1 MEKNRRQDHALRQA
15 VNGLHSLL
23 IQSTDTPFVRF
34 CDCFTRAV
42 VQLCGASAGV
52 LFVQDDRP
60 GVWRSVSGWLDGS
73 NNLPHLL
80 REGFASYT
88 RWTSLPESPT
98 LWRTQEVTLLSEC
111 TRNVICGE
119 SDFVYSF
126 PIKGE
131 QGQQALAV
139 MVLWAPECPKP
150 IESKI
155 RRMLP
160 LSKTFARLLTPSVR
174 ASLAVST
181 FFENHALWVRQMF
194 EGAFEGILILDHQG
208 QVLFTNAALCL
219 MLRIKANPT
228 VGRPLSQMVER
239 PVFQAL
245 EKFIELAEQPE
256 GAVRQ
261 QVTVTLPGVDLPDK
275 TLRIRM
281 NDMEIGGRAC
291 KTLQFWP
298 IRNVQNTSVAS
309 EAPSNLPLCN
319 EALTR
324 MAPVG
329 IMQVDARWNCIYVND
344 QLCDF
349 TGMQPDEFY
358 GVRWFEVIHREEVG
372 QVAEDIRERMAQ
384 RTMYEGKYRLFSPL
398 GVVTWVKCRVKGLYT
413 ALNQFDGFIATFTDI
428 SDQLRLETSLRK
440 MSETDN
446 LTGLMNRR
454 HFMDHAMSL
463 LRSRRNKGD
472 FALFYIDLDGF
483 KQVNDTLGHDRG
495 DLLLKE
501 AAHRLR
507 RSLRA
512 ADALAR
518 LGGDEFIVLL
528 RLPKNQREEV
538 GQIAQ
543 KLIEVMSSAFALVD
557 QQVYISAS
565 IGVAL
570 ASFGDDKSLDQI
582 IKEADLALYHAKD
595 SGRNNFQ
602 IFSDRLSGIYSRQAQ
617 LKADLQLALDEQQFF
632 LMFQPTVRA
641 QGGDLFTIEALLRWE
656 HPQLGRIQPSEFIPL
671 LEETGFI
678 HPVGLWIFENAC
690 EIWRN
695 WVDQGIL
702 HSDVG
707 ISINVS
713 PIQMRSQGFVDAC
726 QEIIARTN
734 VPAPSITVEITEST
748 LLENIERSVNT
759 LEQLRALGVKVALDD
774 FGAGYTSLAYLN
786 RYPIDI
792 IKIDKGFVSR
802 CNTRRQEMI
811 ICKAIIELAH
821 DLNLAVIGEGVEFEG
836 CFKLLQ
842 RMRCDVIQGNFVT
855 PATEA
860 DVCAQWLQQYK
871 ASQSELGWQACLGLS
886 DDTEEGL
893 TGVFEF
899 GRLGEVSP
907 LREARQLNDVPSLDE
922 TITPSSDTVASDEG
936 AAPVL
941 SETVE
946 NG

>member
-42 VQLCGASAGV
+42 VQLCGANAGV
-52 LFVQDDRP
+52 LFIQDDQP
-60 GVWRSVSGWLDGS
+60 GSWRSVSGWLDGAS
-73 NNLPHLL
+73 GLPLAV
-80 REGFASYT
+80 REGFVSYT
-88 RWTSLPESPT
+88 RWTSLPEDSH
-98 LWRTQEVTLLSEC
+98 LWSTQQVNLLSEC
-111 TRNVICGE
+111 TRNTVRA
-119 SDFVYSF
+119 DVDTVYSF
-126 PIKGE
+126 PIKGMK
-131 QGQQALAV
+131 GQVLAL
-139 MVLWAPECPKP
+139 MVLWTSTCPQP
-150 IESKI
+150 IDAKI
-155 RRMLP
+155 KRILP
-160 LSKTFARLLTPSVR
+160 LNKTFARLLTPSVR
-174 ASLAVST
+174 ASLAMST
-181 FFENHALWVRQMF
+181 FFENHALWVRQLF

-208 QVLFTNAALCL
+208 HVLFANAALCL
-219 MLRIKANPT
+219 MLRIKANPA

-245 EKFIELAEQPE
+245 EKFIEPIAGAE
-256 GAVRQ
+256 ASLRK

-275 TLRIRM
+275 SLRIRLH
-281 NDMEIGGRAC
+281 DMQIGGRFC

-298 IRNVQNTSVAS
+298 IRNVSTINEVSGATR
-309 EAPSNLPLCN
+309 NLPLCN

-358 GVRWFEVIHREEVG
+358 GIRWFDVIHREEVG

-413 ALNQFDGFIATFTDI
+413 ALGQLDGFIATFTDI
-428 SDQLRLETSLRK
+428 SDQLRLESSLRK

-454 HFMDHAMSL
+454 HFMDHAMGL

-507 RSLRA
+507 RSLRS

-528 RLPKNQREEV
+528 RLPKNQRDEV

-543 KLIEVMSSAFALVD
+543 KLIEVMSSAFALMD

-570 ASFGDDKSLDQI
+570 ASFGDDKTLDQV

-602 IFSDRLSGIYSRQAQ
+602 VFSNRLSDIYSRQVK
-617 LKADLQLALDEQQFF
+617 LKADLQLAIDEQQFF
-632 LMFQPTVRA
+632 LVFQPTVHA
-641 QGGDLFTIEALLRWE
+641 ADGTLFTIEALLRWA
-656 HPQLGRIQPSEFIPL
+656 HPHLGCIQPSEFIPL

-690 EIWRN
+690 EIWRS

-702 HSDVG
+702 QADVG

-713 PIQMRSQGFVDAC
+713 PIQMRSQGFVAAC
-726 QEIIARTN
+726 REIIAKTN
-734 VPAPSITVEITEST
+734 VPAHSITVEITEST

-759 LEQLRALGVKVALDD
+759 LEQLRALGIKVALDD

-802 CNTRRQEMI
+802 CNTRKQEMI

-821 DLNLAVIGEGVEFEG
+821 DLNLSVIGEGVEFEA

-842 RMRCDVIQGNFVT
+842 HMRCDVIQGNFIT
-855 PATEA
+855 PAEKA
-860 DVCAQWLQQYK
+860 DACSQWLQTYK
-871 ASQSELGWQACLGLS
+871 VSQAKLGWPACLGLG
-886 DDTEEGL
+886 DTADLENKRIVDVSQLDQRCSQE
-893 TGVFEF
+893 
-899 GRLGEVSP
+899 GEVLVG
-907 LREARQLNDVPSLDE
+907 LRDSIEH
-922 TITPSSDTVASDEG
+922 G
-936 AAPVL
+936 
-941 SETVE
+941 
-946 NG
+946 

>member
-1 MEKNRRQDHALRQA
+1 MQKNRRQDHALRQA

-23 IQSTDTPFVRF
+23 IQSSETPFVRF
-34 CDCFTRAV
+34 CDCFVRAV
-42 VQLCGASAGV
+42 VQLCGAKAGV
-52 LFVQDDRP
+52 LLVQDDNP
-60 GVWRSVSGWLDGS
+60 SIWRTVSGWQDGS
-73 NNLPHLL
+73 NELPARL
-80 REGFASYT
+80 REGFASYI
-88 RWTSLPESPT
+88 RWMKLPSASSLWPA
-98 LWRTQEVTLLSEC
+98 QEVNLLSEC
-111 TRNVICGE
+111 THGLICK
-119 SDFVYSF
+119 DNDIVYSF
-126 PIKGE
+126 PICGDHN
-131 QGQQALAV
+131 QAVAII
-139 MVLWAPECPKP
+139 VLWAQTCPQP
-150 IESKI
+150 IGDKVNRIS
-155 RRMLP
+155 P

-181 FFENHALWVRQMF
+181 FFENHALWVRRLF
-194 EGAFEGILILDHQG
+194 EGAFEGILLLDHEG
-208 QVLFTNAALCL
+208 QVLYANAALSL
-219 MLRIKANPT
+219 MLRIKTNPC
-228 VGRPLSQMVER
+228 VGRPFSQVVER

-245 EKFIELAEQPE
+245 EKLIAPAITPE
-256 GAVRQ
+256 EALRQ
-261 QVTVTLPGVDLPDK
+261 QVTVTLSGADLPDK
-275 TLRIRM
+275 TLRIRLNEM
-281 NDMEIGGRAC
+281 DIGGRAC

-298 IRNVQNTSVAS
+298 VRTFTQLSGNDKS
-309 EAPSNLPLCN
+309 PSHVPLCS

-329 IMQVDARWNCIYVND
+329 IMQVDAHWNCMFVND

-358 GVRWFEVIHREEVG
+358 GIRWFEVIHHEEVG
-372 QVAEDIRERMAQ
+372 QVLEEIRERMTKQA
-384 RTMYEGKYRLFSPL
+384 MYEGKYRLFSPL

-413 ALNQFDGFIATFTDI
+413 SLNQFNGFIATFTDI

-440 MSETDN
+440 MSETDT

-454 HFMDHAMSL
+454 HFMDHAMGL

-570 ASFGDDKSLDQI
+570 ASFGDDKTLDQI

-595 SGRNNFQ
+595 TGRNNFQ
-602 IFSDRLSGIYSRQAQ
+602 IFSDHLSVIYSRQAK
-617 LKADLQLALDEQQFF
+617 LKADLQAALEQEQFF

-641 QGGDLFTIEALLRWE
+641 QGGDLFTIEALLRWD
-656 HPQLGRIQPSEFIPL
+656 HPTLGRIQPNEFIPL
-671 LEETGFI
+671 LEETAFI
-678 HPVGLWIFENAC
+678 HPVGLWIFKKAC
-690 EIWRN
+690 QVWRT
-695 WVDQGIL
+695 WVDSGIL
-702 HSDVG
+702 NPHVG
-707 ISINVS
+707 VSINVS
-713 PIQMRSQGFVDAC
+713 PIQMRAQSFVEAC
-726 QEIIARTN
+726 ESIIAETQM
-734 VPAPSITVEITEST
+734 PAQSITVEITEST

-759 LEQLRALGVKVALDD
+759 LAQLRALGLKVALDD

-821 DLNLAVIGEGVEFEG
+821 DLNLSVIGEGVEFEG

-842 RMRCDVIQGNFVT
+842 QMRCDVIQGNFVT
-855 PATEA
+855 AALEA
-860 DVCAQWLQQYK
+860 QTCADWLRQYK
-871 ASQSELGWQACLGLS
+871 ASQVALGWERCLGLN
-886 DDTEEGL
+886 TGL
-893 TGVFEF
+893 LEAERPKTVDLES
-899 GRLGEVSP
+899 RL
-907 LREARQLNDVPSLDE
+907 LEALPVVQSRVCDPESL
-922 TITPSSDTVASDEG
+922 
-936 AAPVL
+936 
-941 SETVE
+941 E